1 MTEKKIKRVGYLFTS
16 ESVTEGH
23 PDKICDCISDAIL
36 DACLEQDPNSRVA
49 VECMVSTDFLCI
61 CGEVT
66 TKATVDY
73 EKVARGVITDIG
85 YVYPDKGFDNNC
97 EIQVRIHTQSPDIA
111 MGVDKD
117 GAGDQGMM
125 LGGAVTETKDYMP
138 LPIALS
144 RSLTNKL
151 TEVAKMNDSIL
162 FPDGKAQV
170 TVNYDRDNTPIR
182 VDTIVVSC
190 MHQDL
195 PIRQVRDYIRENVI
209 IPVLDDYGFSI
220 EDVSTVFINPTG
232 KFVIGGP
239 NGDTGLT
246 GRKII
251 VDTYGSYFGHGG
263 GAFSGKDPSKVDRSG
278 AYMARYIAKN
288 VVAAGLATK
297 VEVQLAYAIG
307 VAKPVSVNIKTF
319 GTNSFPISLIAKA
332 VYAAFDMTPAG
343 IKKEL
348 ELTSGKFK
356 YRDTA
361 SRGHFGEGV
370 KGLPWERTD
379 KVDALRNFCENNYV
393 PRK

>member
-1 MTEKKIKRVGYLFTS
+1 MK
-16 ESVTEGH
+16 
-23 PDKICDCISDAIL
+23 
-36 DACLEQDPNSRVA
+36 
-49 VECMVSTDFLCI
+49 
-61 CGEVT
+61 
-66 TKATVDY
+66 
-73 EKVARGVITDIG
+73 
-85 YVYPDKGFDNNC
+85 
-97 EIQVRIHTQSPDIA
+97 
-111 MGVDKD
+111 
-117 GAGDQGMM
+117 
-125 LGGAVTETKDYMP
+125 
-138 LPIALS
+138 
-144 RSLTNKL
+144 
-151 TEVAKMNDSIL
+151 DSIL

-195 PIRQVRDYIRENVI
+195 PIRQVRDFIRDYVI
-209 IPVLDDYGFSI
+209 IPVLDDYGFAI

-232 KFVIGGP
+232 KFVVGGP

-288 VVAAGLATK
+288 IVAAGLATK
-297 VEVQLAYAIG
+297 AEVQLAYAIG
-307 VAKPVSVNIKTF
+307 VAKPVSVNIKTY

-332 VYAAFDMTPAG
+332 VYASFDMTPAG
-343 IKKEL
+343 IKTEL

-361 SRGHFGEGV
+361 SKGHFGEGV
-370 KGLPWERTD
+370 NNLPWERTD
-379 KVDALRNFCENNYV
+379 KVDALRKFCENNYV

>member
-73 EKVARGVITDIG
+73 EKVARDVIADIG

-97 EIQVRIHTQSPDIA
+97 EVQVRIHTQSPDIA

-125 LGGAVTETKDYMP
+125 LGGAVTETKDFMP

-151 TEVAKMNDSIL
+151 TEVAKMPDSIL

-195 PIRQVRDYIRENVI
+195 PIRQVRDFIRDNVI
-209 IPVLDDYGFSI
+209 VPVLDDYGFSI

-361 SRGHFGEGV
+361 SKGHFGEGV